1 MIKILVTGGNGQ
13 LGSELKELAP
23 KYSDYNFLFT
33 DVKDLDITNHK
44 AVKEFIEL
52 NNITVIIN
60 CAAYTAVDKA
70 EEQEDSANAIN
81 HLAVMNI
88 AQIAKNNNIKLIHI
102 STDYVFD
109 GTNYKPYVE
118 TDTPN
123 PQSVYGTT
131 KLSGE
136 QALQRIN
143 PENCIII
150 RTSWVYSTFG
160 NNFVKTM
167 LRLGQEKDE
176 INVVA
181 DQYGT
186 PTYARDLAHAIL
198 QIVPQIEN
206 KATVIYHYTNEGT
219 CSWAGFAIEIFKMAD
234 ISCKVN
240 RITTIEYPTPAKRP
254 ANSVLNKKKIKAH
267 FGLSIP
273 NWDDGLK
280 RMLGAHIR

>member
-1 MIKILVTGGNGQ
+1 MYNILVTGSYGQ
-13 LGSELKELAP
+13 LGSEIRGLAESYP
-23 KYSDYNFLFT
+23 QHQFFFT
-33 DVKDLDITNHK
+33 GVETLDITDQNAISLFVQGNK
-44 AVKEFIEL
+44 
-52 NNITVIIN
+52 ITAIIN

-70 EEQEDSANAIN
+70 ESEPKLADKIN
-81 HLAVMNI
+81 NLSVQYLAET
-88 AQIAKNNNIKLIHI
+88 AKVYNCKFIHI

-109 GTNYKPYVE
+109 GNSYKPYE
-118 TDTPN
+118 EINKPN
-123 PQSVYGTT
+123 PQSVYGNT
-131 KLSGE
+131 KLAGE

-181 DQYGT
+181 DQFGT

-267 FGLSIP
+267 FGISIP
-273 NWDDGLK
+273 NWEDGLK